1 MEEIIN
7 KLPDGTLLTGKSYQ
21 YRIVRALGQGSFGI
35 TYLAT
40 VKMVGALG
48 VLDSNM
54 YVCIKEF
61 FMKGNNGRQGTMVST
76 GSDGG
81 FFFDYK
87 RKFMHEASNLSRL
100 HHSGIIK
107 VLEDFEANN
116 TAYYVMEFIDG
127 GSLNDYIFT
136 RGGLPIAE
144 AVELIRQVGEAL
156 SYMHSMK
163 MLHLDLKPG
172 NIMRRKSGEM
182 VLIDFGLSK
191 QYNENDRPE
200 TSTHVGQ
207 GTPGYAPLEQMSY
220 RDGRD
225 FPVTMD
231 VYALTGTFYKMLTG
245 YPPRDAS
252 DILNYGLDRQPLI
265 ERGVGED
272 VIALIEKGLSP
283 IKFNRHQSVDEF
295 LQAVNQLNVSP
306 YQPDETIYNIPEV
319 IGVPL
324 SQVHDAKND
333 PTTFINGLSKE
344 KMERTARVELWW
356 GVTSEEQYW
365 YVISRDNI
373 SCTRD
378 RFRDDF
384 RLMSWAFKFSQAQ
397 FDIFL
402 SRLYTL
408 ITTKVPDVDEDV
420 VPGGP
425 WYGIHLFDNNGKW
438 IKAYAQNSGIEL
450 VEEIQSLI
458 PKEMQD
464 PMNADSVTVSIKGV
478 EFEMIRVQGG
488 TFMMGINDAE
498 EYERPVHE
506 VALSSYF
513 IGETPVTQELWKKVM
528 GENPSE
534 FGGAKRP
541 VEYVSWEECQEFIQK
556 LSEITGQKFRLP
568 TEAEWEYAARGG
580 KKSKGYEFS
589 GSNNIDD
596 VAWYGGAS
604 DYETHDVAMK
614 SPNELGLYD
623 MSGNVLELC
632 QDWYDAYPSEK
643 QSDPKG
649 PSSGSKRVA
658 RGGCW
663 DYGPQSCRN
672 AIRFYISPSYRSN
685 RIGLRL
691 AL

>member
-7 KLPDGTLLTGKSYQ
+7 KLPDGTLLSGKSYQ

-100 HHSGIIK
+100 HHPGIIK

-127 GSLNDYIFT
+127 GSLNDYIVT

-144 AVELIRQVGEAL
+144 AVDLIRQVGDAL

-231 VYALTGTFYKMLTG
+231 VYALTGTFYKMLMG

-306 YQPDETIYNIPEV
+306 YQPNETIYNIPEV

-344 KMERTARVELWW
+344 MMKRTAQVELGWSLGW
-356 GVTSEEQYW
+356 PYCPSYT
-365 YVISRDNI
+365 ISRDKI
-373 SCTRD
+373 IWEKSKKERHI
-378 RFRDDF
+378 
-384 RLMSWAFKFSQAQ
+384 FKFSQAQ
-397 FDIFL
+397 YDIFL
-402 SRLYTL
+402 SRLYNL
-408 ITTKVPDVDEDV
+408 ITTKVCDVDETI
-420 VPGGP
+420 VPP
-425 WYGIHLFDNNGKW
+425 FFSIQLFDNYGIANKIYSTTRNAIEV
-438 IKAYAQNSGIEL
+438 IKEFHN
-450 VEEIQSLI
+450 LI

-464 PMNADSVTVSIKGV
+464 MENADSSIASLYIYGAN
-478 EFEMIRVQGG
+478 FNRVQFNMILVPGG
-488 TFMMGINDAE
+488 TFMMGSNDAE

-506 VALSSYF
+506 VSLSSYF
-513 IGETPVTQELWKKVM
+513 IGETPVTQELWKAVM

-534 FGGAKRP
+534 FGGAMRP
-541 VEYVSWEECQEFIQK
+541 VEYVSWEECQEFVRK
-556 LSEITGQKFRLP
+556 LSEETGYKFRLP

-580 KKSKGYEFS
+580 HKSQGYEFS

-596 VAWYGGAS
+596 VAWYGGVS